1 MGDLIQKTSL
11 LEDNI
16 KKLLALHQGQKAKI
30 HSLEAENKQFK
41 VTIQE
46 QQEQIRQLQD
56 GKLAQHIAHNLKTNQ
71 PGKDSNEEVEL
82 ANRKYPLRINEAD
95 IEAVHRAA
103 EAINARLREFEE
115 KYQIRD
121 IQDLF
126 AMAALQMAVQYADTQ
141 EPHQIIPEHVADRIA
156 HLNGLLEASLA
167 SQ

>member
-71 PGKDSNEEVEL
+71 PGKDSNEI
-82 ANRKYPLRINEAD
+82 RNE
-95 IEAVHRAA
+95 ITRM
-103 EAINARLREFEE
+103 IREID
-115 KYQIRD
+115 QC
-121 IQDLF
+121 
-126 AMAALQMAVQYADTQ
+126 
-141 EPHQIIPEHVADRIA
+141 IA
-156 HLNGLLEASLA
+156 SISE
-167 SQ
+167 

>member
-1 MGDLIQKTSL
+1 MIEVS
-11 LEDNI
+11 I
-16 KKLLALHQGQKAKI
+16 
-30 HSLEAENKQFK
+30 
-41 VTIQE
+41 
-46 QQEQIRQLQD
+46 
-56 GKLAQHIAHNLKTNQ
+56 
-71 PGKDSNEEVEL
+71 EVEL